1 MQRSVPSPPEW
12 PAGASSRRALVLGLG
27 FAVFESGCNARAMQG
42 PPAKGSRANA
52 AIAADF

>member
-12 PAGASSRRALVLGLG
+12 PGARFVLALVLGLG
-27 FAVFESGCNARAMQG
+27 FAVFEAGCNARATQG

-52 AIAADF
+52 EIGADF